1 MSAAGENNYP
11 GERDENPMVYKRVD
25 SRLAFS
31 GGFYK
36 HVLQCPQGY
45 KATGGGFDF
54 NARNDDPTGEGYWSI
69 VANFP
74 ADEGKNWV
82 VEAHRS
88 PKSSDKTFTA
98 YALCA
103 PEELLPGVVY
113 EYDSRSLEA
122 RATEELWTTCKGD
135 SRVIGG
141 GFDFRG
147 NQYMRLVHTERGA
160 DARSWGVGVKNA
172 PPSML
177 GAT

>member
-1 MSAAGENNYP
+1 
-11 GERDENPMVYKRVD
+11 MVYKRVD

-54 NARNDDPTGEGYWSI
+54 NARNDDPTGEGHWSI

-103 PEELLPGVVY
+103 PEELLPGWSTSMTVGLLRRALP
-113 EYDSRSLEA
+113 RSCGR
-122 RATEELWTTCKGD
+122 RAKEIPESSAAAST
-135 SRVIGG
+135 S
-141 GFDFRG
+141 
-147 NQYMRLVHTERGA
+147 
-160 DARSWGVGVKNA
+160 
-172 PPSML
+172 
-177 GAT
+177 GATNICASSTPSAGPTLAPGGSGPKTLPHQC